1 MWPSIVDVR
10 TRVRRRLNESTA
22 AFWTDEQLDR
32 MITAGAMDVAAK
44 TLCIENKDTAVTT
57 PSARSVAYT
66 GFKVNFVEYVPVSG
80 APVGLPRILPHQ
92 LGRLSYGGTQPQY
105 WCPWGSAVLIDPT
118 PAAVH
123 SLNLYVADY
132 PDISGTGDALTL
144 DGNFGLPIET
154 HELVVDY
161 ATIYALLKD
170 RKFATGGRMYADY
183 INNVMKC
190 RILFM
195 QRRADTRA
203 DIVIPDRLEA
213 RRQTG
218 REE

>member
-1 MWPSIVDVR
+1 MWPSILDVR

-22 AFWTDEQLDR
+22 AFWTDEQLNR
-32 MITAGAMDVAAK
+32 LIQAGAMDVSAK
-44 TLCIENKDTAVTT
+44 TLCIENKDSATTT
-57 PSARSVAYT
+57 PASRSVDYT
-66 GFKVNFVEYVPVSG
+66 GFKVNFVEYVPASG

-92 LGRLSYGGTQPQY
+92 LGRLPYGGTQPQY

-118 PAAVH
+118 PAAAH
-123 SLNLYVADY
+123 TLNLYVADY
-132 PDISGTGDALTL
+132 PVLTL
-144 DGNFGLPIET
+144 IEDGNTLDQFGLPIEAY
-154 HELVVDY
+154 ELVVDY

-170 RKFATGGRMYADY
+170 RKFATAGRMYADY
-183 INNVMKC
+183 INNIMKC

-203 DIVIPDRLEA
+203 DIVIPERLEY
-213 RRQTG
+213 RRAG